1 MSILSN
7 DIGKRGERLAARYM
21 RKNGFRILDTNRRQS
36 HNEIDIIATNRDYLV
51 FVEVKTRSYSGD
63 VANIDCTAAAAVN
76 KGKQQ
81 RTIRAAEAYM
91 LQKGTKQKQP
101 RMDVIEVYL
110 DKDTKK
116 LLKIN
121 HIPNA
126 YGKT

>member
-1 MSILSN
+1 MGILSN
-7 DIGKRGERLAARYM
+7 DIGKRGERLAVRYM

-121 HIPNA
+121 HIPDA